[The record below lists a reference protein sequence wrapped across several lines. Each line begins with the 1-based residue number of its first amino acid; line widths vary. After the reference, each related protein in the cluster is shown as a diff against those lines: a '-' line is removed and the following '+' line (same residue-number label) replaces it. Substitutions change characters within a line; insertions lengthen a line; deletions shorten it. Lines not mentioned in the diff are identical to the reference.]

1 MAFRFS
7 DGKRWRDLGR
17 MLWHHACG
25 GRLRWHNRAF
35 TVGQRWEPTDRGSRL
50 VWPGRG
56 TLDARSIES
65 LPRHGDTAC
74 ILASG
79 PSVGRIRGLER
90 LFDQPV
96 ACVNGSVSL
105 AHDLGRRVDYF
116 IVSDHRFILEKPDLF
131 RLGAGLAD
139 AVVLTPMTA
148 FTAMLRTPDALAA
161 DIFFIQEDLRRP
173 FKRPRPTRAEL
184 LRDPQVIAHP
194 SHDLCFS
201 LNPRRGIWPSGTVV
215 YDAIQLLFGIGYRE
229 LFMFGVDLSDEPRFY
244 REGVASPTQLTA
256 DYAAAILPA
265 FELVRD
271 YLRQSGRTL
280 VNASPASRLPP
291 EVIPK
296 ADGNAVLDLLASR
309 GARRS

>member
-1 MAFRFS
+1 
-7 DGKRWRDLGR
+7 
-17 MLWHHACG
+17 MLWHRSCG
-25 GRLRWHNRAF
+25 GRLRWHNRVF
-35 TVGQRWEPTDRGSRL
+35 TAGQRWEPTDRGCRL

-56 TLDARSIES
+56 TLDARSIDS
-65 LPRHGDTAC
+65 LPLQGDTAC

-79 PSVGRIRGLER
+79 PSIGRLRGLER

-105 AHDLGRRVDYF
+105 AHDLGRRVPYF
-116 IVSDHRFILEKPDLF
+116 VVSDHRFILEKPDLF
-131 RLGAGLAD
+131 RLGTQLAD

-148 FTAMLRTPDALAA
+148 FTALMLTPDALAD
-161 DIFFIQEDLRRP
+161 DIFFIHDDLRRP
-173 FKRPRPTRAEL
+173 FKQPRQSRADL

-194 SHDLCFS
+194 THDVCFS
-201 LNPRRGIWPSGTVV
+201 LAPRRGTWPSGTVV

-244 REGVASPTQLTA
+244 QEGVASPTELTA
-256 DYAAAILPA
+256 DYAQAILPA

-271 YLRQSGRTL
+271 YLRRSGRSL
-280 VNASPASRLPP
+280 VNASLDSRLPN

-296 ADGNAVLDLLASR
+296 ADGDTVLQLLASR
-309 GARRS
+309 GARGP

>member
-1 MAFRFS
+1 
-7 DGKRWRDLGR
+7 
-17 MLWHHACG
+17 MLWHRVCG
-25 GRLRWHNRAF
+25 GRLHWHNRVF
-35 TVGQRWEPTDRGSRL
+35 TAGQRWEPTARGSRL

-56 TLDARSIES
+56 TLDARRIDS

-79 PSVGRIRGLER
+79 PSVGRIRDLER

-105 AHDLGRRVDYF
+105 AHDLGRRVHYF

-131 RLGAGLAD
+131 RLGTGLAD

-148 FTAMLRTPDALAA
+148 FTAMLLTPDALTA
-161 DIFFIQEDLRRP
+161 DVFFVHEDLRRP
-173 FKRPRPTRAEL
+173 FKRPRQSRTEL
-184 LRDPQVIAHP
+184 LGDPRVITHP
-194 SHDLCFS
+194 SRDVCFS
-201 LNPRRGIWPSGTVV
+201 LDPHRGTWPSGTVV
-215 YDAIQLLFGIGYRE
+215 YDAIQLLFGVGYRE
-229 LFMFGVDLSDEPRFY
+229 LFMFGVDLSDAPRFY

-256 DYAAAILPA
+256 DYEPAILPA

-280 VNASPASRLPP
+280 VNASPESRLPH
-291 EVIPK
+291 EVVPK

-309 GARRS
+309 GTRRP